1 MNEGGRS
8 GEPRQIRYH
17 VGTQVVVLRDVLS
30 QGQRTLYPRGAVG
43 VVVSIAGESPVS
55 YGVRFPDETV
65 EVFDPSD
72 LTTLAKFKGGPLSE
86 ESTETSL
93 NLYDRVIF
101 KCVIGSVAYGLQ
113 TETSD
118 VDRRGIYLAP
128 SQMQWSLYGVP
139 EQLECHE
146 TQETYW
152 ELQKFLILA
161 LKANPNVLES
171 LYSPIVETATPLAAE
186 LLANRHLFLSQM
198 IYQTFNGYV
207 MSQFKKMQ
215 GDLRNSGKV
224 KWKHVMHLLRLL
236 MSGIHALKENDVLV
250 RLEPSVCETLLEIK
264 RGSVP
269 WTQTESMRKGLHA
282 EFDAAFALTKLP
294 PRPDY
299 EFANDFLI
307 RARRAALNESL
318 P

>member
-1 MNEGGRS
+1 MKTEDSSNDS
-8 GEPRQIRYH
+8 PQIRYY

-30 QGQRTLYPRGAVG
+30 QGERTLYPRGAVG
-43 VVVSIAGESPVS
+43 VVVGISRETPHSFS
-55 YGVRFPDETV
+55 VRFPDETI
-65 EVFDPSD
+65 EAFEPAD
-72 LTTLAKFKGGPLSE
+72 LTTLAIFKGGALTEGPE
-86 ESTETSL
+86 ESTQ

-101 KCVIGSVAYGLQ
+101 RCVIGSVAYGLQ
-113 TETSD
+113 TQDSD

-128 SQMQWSLYGVP
+128 PQMQWSLYGVP

-152 ELQKFLILA
+152 ELEKFLVLA
-161 LKANPNVLES
+161 LKANPNVLEC
-171 LYSPIVETATPLAAE
+171 LYSPIVETASPLASE
-186 LLANRHLFLSQM
+186 LLSNRHLFLSQM

-215 GDLRNSGKV
+215 SDLRNSGRV

-236 MSGIHALKENDVLV
+236 MAGIHALKENDVLV
-250 RLEPSVCETLLEIK
+250 RLEPSICETLLEIK
-264 RGSVP
+264 RGLIP
-269 WTQTESMRKGLHA
+269 WTETESMRKSLHA
-282 EFDAAFALTKLP
+282 EFDAAFACTKLP

-299 EFANDFLI
+299 EYANDFLI
-307 RARRAALNESL
+307 RARRAALSESL